1 MFWMQ
6 LFVTV
11 SYLFYIFLMYCG
23 ILLLVII
30 SDVRNFCLLFI
41 LMRFAKKLSVL
52 LIFFKEPALDLAD
65 ILLCLLSF
73 SLVPYLSSLFFS
85 SSFGLFGYTIFDL

>member
-1 MFWMQ
+1 
-6 LFVTV
+6 
-11 SYLFYIFLMYCG
+11 MYCG
-23 ILLLVII
+23 ILFLVII
-30 SDVRNFCLLFI
+30 SDVGNFCLLFI

-85 SSFGLFGYTIFDL
+85 LPLAYLATLFLICEKCG